1 MPTVTILGPQ
11 RHELLVREAL
21 DEQGLTGRVGAI
33 TGGWE
38 EREDEQALLEEH
50 IKRPT
55 VQLGLH
61 RRLEQVLDEDKPLQL
76 ALRDRNDRLRVAQTL
91 YRRRLGR
98 SLQAVRE
105 LHGITVSRMELL
117 PAERADA
124 LRAVSYLDDHY
135 LSQIRSIHGA
145 FTDLWNPID
154 RPAVAAIRAALEEEL
169 SDCCAVVIAGGNVG
183 VLLDQM
189 ALFHLRP
196 LLEKIPVIAWSAG
209 AMVLTDRIVL
219 FHDSPPQGRG
229 DPEVYDD
236 GLGLAP
242 SLVALPHAGSRL
254 RLDDKVRVGIL
265 AERFKPATCVALD
278 EGCGLQWDGR
288 AWSAFGRTRRLEA
301 SGKLIGMVSP

>member
-1 MPTVTILGPQ
+1 MTTVTLLGPQ
-11 RHELLVREAL
+11 RHDPMVKQTL
-21 DEQGLTGRVGAI
+21 DRQNLTGRVAAI

-38 EREDEQALLEEH
+38 EREHEQAILEEH

-55 VQLGLH
+55 VPLGLH
-61 RRLEQVLDEDKPLQL
+61 RRLEEVLEHDPSLAM

-117 PAERADA
+117 PSDRADA
-124 LRAVSYLDDHY
+124 LRAVAYLDEHY

-145 FTDLWNPID
+145 FLDLWNPVD
-154 RPAVAAIRAALEEEL
+154 RQSVAEVRAAIAEEL
-169 SDCCAVVIAGGNVG
+169 ADCCAVVIAGGNVG
-183 VLLDQM
+183 VLLDQLT
-189 ALFHLRP
+189 LFDLRP
-196 LLEKIPVIAWSAG
+196 LLERTPVIAWSAG

-219 FHDSPPQGRG
+219 FHDNPPQGRG
-229 DPEVYDD
+229 DPELYDD

-242 SLVALPHAGSRL
+242 SIVALPHASSRL
-254 RLDDKVRVGIL
+254 RLDDRVRVGSL

-278 EGCGLQWDGR
+278 EGCGVHWSGS

-301 SGKLIGMVSP
+301 SGKLVGMVAP